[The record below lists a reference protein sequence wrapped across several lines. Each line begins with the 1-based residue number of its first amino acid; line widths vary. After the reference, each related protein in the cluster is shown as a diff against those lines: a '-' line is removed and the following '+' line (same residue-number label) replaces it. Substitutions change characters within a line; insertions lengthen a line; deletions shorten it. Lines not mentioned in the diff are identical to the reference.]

1 MTEEKAVEVLSVLI
15 CRGRAISP
23 DSITPDTNL
32 VDDLGFDSLDAAELL
47 AAVHKETGQQLDVSS
62 VKDFHTVGG
71 LAKKLSDSV
80 TGGQK

>member
-1 MTEEKAVEVLSVLI
+1 MTQEKAVEVLSALI
-15 CRGRAISP
+15 CRGRHISP
-23 DSITPDTNL
+23 DSISPDTNL

-62 VKDFHTVGG
+62 VKDFLTVEG